1 MKTKHI
7 IIGLLILLVV
17 LFLMQKKEH
26 AGSTASVKLSN
37 EAIQNIATI
46 YADTNNTATF
56 NNIKANSDLNITG
69 NLNVGR
75 SVNFLPLASII
86 MFAWPDEAIPDG
98 WAKCDGR
105 TYIVE
110 NKKAK
115 SVPVGTP
122 GGIGT
127 PDLRGRFPIGIG
139 AGPGLTERLVWQKG
153 GFETHTLSVAEMPA
167 HNHTTNISRNGKGH
181 CNEAGPNVFEC
192 GGGGGDFGYN
202 GLTLSNTGGSAP
214 HPIMPPFTTVNFIMR
229 IV

>member
-17 LFLMQKKEH
+17 LFLMQNKEH

-37 EAIQNIATI
+37 EAIQNIATV

-56 NNIKANSDLNITG
+56 NNIKATSDLNITG

-75 SVNFLPLASII
+75 SVDFLPRASII
-86 MFAWPDEAIPDG
+86 MFAWGDEAIPDG

-115 SVPVGTP
+115 VVPGGTP
-122 GGIGT
+122 GGINT

-139 AGPGLTERLVWQKG
+139 AGPGLTPRSEWEKG
-153 GFETHTLSVAEMPA
+153 GFETHTLSVAQMPA
-167 HNHTTNISRNGKGH
+167 HTHGHNIWRAPSDADGSSH
-181 CNEAGPNVFEC
+181 VFNC
-192 GGGGGDFGYN
+192 GRGGGQSGVTIDSAGDGQ
-202 GLTLSNTGGSAP
+202 P
-214 HPIMPPFTTVNFIMR
+214 HPIMPPFAGVNFIMR

>member
-37 EAIQNIATI
+37 EAIQNIATV
-46 YADTNNTATF
+46 YADTNNEVSF
-56 NNIKANSDLNITG
+56 NNIKATG

-75 SVNFLPLASII
+75 SVNFLPIASII
-86 MFAWPDEAIPDG
+86 MFAWPDDAIPDG

-115 SVPVGTP
+115 SVPIGTP
-122 GGIGT
+122 GAIGT

-139 AGPGLTERLVWQKG
+139 AGPGLTERLVWQRG

-167 HNHTTNISRNGKGH
+167 HTHGHNIWRAPSDADGSSH
-181 CNEAGPNVFEC
+181 VFNC
-192 GGGGGDFGYN
+192 GRGGGQSGVTIDSAGGGQ
-202 GLTLSNTGGSAP
+202 P